1 MMIRKLIAPIMA
13 ALAMCAG
20 STKAELLFGDG
31 FDYPNGDIS
40 AVSGG
45 LWVNH
50 SGTAPLAIV
59 DGRAFVNGGISG
71 SAEDANRSFPAEQ
84 QVVYAAFRLSLTN
97 LPTVTTYFAHVKND
111 TTTFKGRL
119 FAVTNGALA
128 GFYRIGVSAAAGS
141 PAAVY
146 GQDLELNHD
155 YWVVLGWDRN
165 QLLASVWINPTSE
178 GDLAA
183 QSNDPTT
190 DSPATA
196 FAFRQATGEGQIFVD
211 DLQVATTFA
220 EAVTNAPVPTAILVP
235 PASVTLNVGDVSRLF
250 TVATGAGAL
259 AFEWKKDGGIVSS
272 GANVLEFPD
281 VQTSDAGSYTVTV
294 TGANGVVVSSPVTV
308 TVKEGVTPPS
318 ITSQPA
324 DASVALGTDL
334 SLTIAAAGS
343 NPLSYQWF
351 FNSNSIPGEVFEK
364 LPLGSVQSSQAGFY
378 HVEVSNL
385 GGTAKSRVAQVS
397 VRGPISTNIAYL
409 RTLVDTNYVTTDTT
423 NTYTVEGIVTTHST
437 LTSPGN
443 TLFYIQDGDAG
454 IAVINFGG
462 STLPAAGDRVRV
474 TGPLSTYNSLLEL
487 APSTANP
494 YHAVEVVSSGNALPA
509 AKTLAFGTTNDLPAI
524 EALEGS
530 LVKVVN
536 VALPTAGGM
545 FAGNK
550 TYVVTNSAG
559 ETLAFYVNAQVA
571 EIIGQPIPE
580 GSVTI
585 TGVLGQFTSNTT
597 ADRKTGY
604 QVIPSQLADI
614 EAGGVVVHPNFTLSV
629 AKGTG
634 GTIVISWPTQ
644 SAAAY
649 DVLGAGSVTDTFT
662 NVATGLTFPGGSGS
676 YEVPAAAALG
686 IYRVVTP

>member
-1 MMIRKLIAPIMA
+1 MMIRKLIAPLVA

-20 STKAELLFGDG
+20 PARAELLFGEG
-31 FDYPNGDIS
+31 FDYPNGDITN
-40 AVSGG
+40 VSGG

-50 SGTAPLAIV
+50 SGAAPLAIV
-59 DGRAFVNGGISG
+59 DGRAFVDGGISG

-97 LPTVTTYFAHVKND
+97 LPTVPAYFAHVKATNS
-111 TTTFKGRL
+111 TFKAKL

-128 GFYRIGVSAAAGS
+128 GFYRIGVSAAANS
-141 PAAVY
+141 PAGVY
-146 GQDLELNHD
+146 AQDLALNHD

-165 QLLASVWINPTSE
+165 LLLASVWINPAS
-178 GDLAA
+178 GSDLPA
-183 QSNDPTT
+183 QSTDTTT
-190 DSPATA
+190 DAPATA
-196 FAFRQATGEGQIFVD
+196 FAFRQAAGEGQLFVD

-220 EAVTNAPVPTAILVP
+220 EAVTNAPVATSILVP
-235 PASVTLNVGDVSRLF
+235 PASVTLNVGDVGRLF

-259 AFEWKKDGGIVSS
+259 TFEWKKNGGIVSS
-272 GANVLEFPD
+272 GTNVLEFPD
-281 VQTSDAGSYTVTV
+281 VQTSDAGSYTVKV
-294 TGANGVVVSSPVTV
+294 TGANGVVLSSPVTV

-318 ITSQPA
+318 ITSGPA
-324 DASVALGTDL
+324 DANVALGTDL
-334 SLTIAAAGS
+334 SLTVAAAGS

-351 FNSNSIPGEVFEK
+351 FNSNSIPGETFEK

-378 HVEVSNL
+378 HVEVSNP
-385 GGTAKSRVAQVS
+385 GGTAKSRVSKVA

-423 NTYTVEGIVTTHST
+423 NSYKVEGIVTTHST

-454 IAVINFGG
+454 IAVINLGG
-462 STLPAAGDRVRV
+462 STLPAVGDKVRV

-509 AKTLAFGTTNDLPAI
+509 AKTLALGTTNDLSAI

-536 VALPTAGGM
+536 VTLPNAGGT
-545 FAGNK
+545 FSGNK

-559 ETLAFYVNAQVA
+559 ETFAVYVNSQVA
-571 EIIGQPIPE
+571 AIIGQPIPE
-580 GSVTI
+580 GPVTI

-597 ADRKTGY
+597 ADRRLGY

-614 EAGGVVVHPNFTLSV
+614 EAGSAVVHPNFILSG
-629 AKGTG
+629 AKGPG
-634 GTIVISWPTQ
+634 GTLLITWPAQ
-644 SAAAY
+644 SGARY
-649 DVLGAGSVTDTFT
+649 DVLGAGSVTDTST
-662 NVATGLTFPGGSGS
+662 NVATGLTFPGGAGS
-676 YEVPAAAALG
+676 FEVPAAARLG